1 MQLKK
6 EGQLT
11 MTAKE
16 KMQRASASVAFDGIY
31 KYIKKNPS
39 ENLVK
44 LINFAEKLMGGA
56 FPAKNFEAFR
66 NAVNDPD
73 NVWNQFAMN
82 IINDLDGSVIKN
94 MLLSFGLG
102 AGVNGT
108 KAVRANREKYKC
120 NIPFL
125 MLFDP
130 TSACNLKCKG
140 CWSAE
145 YGHKSNLTL
154 DEMRSIVNQ
163 GTELGTH
170 LYMLT
175 GGEPLIKKKEI
186 LTLCRENPDCVFLAY
201 TNATLIDREFCEEM
215 KSVGNLSLALSIEG
229 TQESNDYR
237 RGDGAYETTITA
249 MDMLKEFGLFFGIS
263 VCYTSKNI
271 DSVTSDKFMNLMIEK
286 GAKFA
291 LYFNYMPIGH
301 DAIVDLIPTPEQR
314 VYMYKWLR
322 RVRNSKTGKPIFVMD
337 FQNDAEY
344 VGGCIAGG
352 RNYFHINSEGD
363 MEPCV
368 FIHYSDS
375 NIRTHTILE
384 GLKNPLFQAYYKN
397 QPFNDNHLRP
407 CPMLEN
413 PDCLRKIVNQTGA
426 KSTDLIEP
434 ESVEVLCSKCDK
446 FATAWKPV
454 ADELWNSTKHPNPK
468 TQFYRDTPEG
478 KAELENK
485 N

>member
-1 MQLKK
+1 M
-6 EGQLT
+6 

-16 KMQRASASVAFDGIY
+16 KVQRASASVAFDGIF

-44 LINFAEKLMGGA
+44 LINLSQKLMGGA
-56 FPAKNFEAFR
+56 FPEKNFDAFR
-66 NAVNDPD
+66 KAVQDPE
-73 NVWNQFAMN
+73 NVWNKFAMN
-82 IINDLDGSVIKN
+82 IINECDPGVIKK
-94 MLLSFGLG
+94 MLLALGLG

-120 NIPFL
+120 NIPFII
-125 MLFDP
+125 LFDP
-130 TSACNLKCKG
+130 TSACNYHCKG

-145 YGHKSNLTL
+145 YGHKSNLSL
-154 DEMRSIVNQ
+154 DEMRSIVDQ

-170 LYMLT
+170 FYMLT
-175 GGEPLIKKKEI
+175 GGEPLIKKDEI
-186 LTLCRENPDCVFLAY
+186 LTLCAENPNCAFLAY
-201 TNATLIDREFCEEM
+201 TNASLIDQAFCDRM
-215 KSVGNLSLALSIEG
+215 KEVGNLSLALSIEG
-229 TQESNDYR
+229 TEESNDFR
-237 RGDGAYETTITA
+237 RGDGAYSKTIEA
-249 MDMLKEFGLFFGIS
+249 MDLLKKNGLFFGIS

-271 DSVTSDKFMNLMIEK
+271 PSVTSDEFIDLMIEK
-286 GAKFA
+286 GSRFG
-291 LYFNYMPIGH
+291 LYFNYMPVGK
-301 DAIVDLIPTPEQR
+301 DAVVDLIPSPEQR
-314 VYMYKWLR
+314 AQMYKWLR
-322 RVRNSKTGKPIFVMD
+322 KVRNSQSGKPMFVMD

-368 FIHYSDS
+368 FIHFSDS
-375 NIRTHTILE
+375 NIREKTLLE
-384 GLKNPLFQAYYKN
+384 GLRSPLFQAYWHN

-413 PDCLRKIVNQTGA
+413 PQCLRKIIAETGA
-426 KSTDLIEP
+426 KSTDLIEA
-434 ESVEVLCSKCDK
+434 ESAEQLCSKCDR
-446 FATAWKPV
+446 FAAAWKPV

-478 KAELENK
+478 KNEKAK
-485 N
+485 KQD